1 VGVQWPARPV
11 PTAPPKIVMRHP
23 FKTLLCALALASPA
37 VEAASPTAVPKV
49 VTIARVAQFD
59 SLDPVRQHDDD
70 SRQLVALLFDSLLQY
85 RYLSATP
92 QLEPDL
98 LARMPELGADKLTYT
113 FTLRKGVRFHD
124 DACFPGGQGRE
135 LDVDDVLFSMK
146 RFGDA
151 RLNTKS
157 WFAIEGA
164 VVGYDAF
171 HAATAA
177 PGAPADT
184 GKLEITGFHKIDAT
198 HFTLRLTHPNPLFLT
213 ALSYASAG
221 IVPPEALKMYGD
233 QFANHPVGTGPY
245 ILKEVDRKG
254 VLRFEK
260 YARYHGTY
268 PSTGAPG
275 DGERGLLRD
284 AGRPL
289 PLIDVLLMPLIEEAQ
304 PLSLQFQRGQVDVL
318 RLDRASFNRMVGRN
332 ADGTFKVAD
341 AMAARFDVFSYPE
354 QAMFYY
360 GFNMR
365 DALVGRNKLL
375 RQAFA
380 RLVDTRGEINTLLNG
395 RGVKL
400 QSMVSV
406 SVPGNEHDTG
416 ASFPDF
422 DLATA
427 KKLLAQA
434 GYPDGK
440 GLPPITVTYPRAR
453 LEDRNAFDYL
463 KARFARAGVQ
473 LAPEF
478 LDNADFIKR
487 TDAGNFQMM
496 FYGWSGDPDAADFY
510 QLLLSRN
517 IGAGSNLTAFSNAA
531 YDREFDAAQLLPN
544 GPERF
549 AHFRKMNAILADEIP
564 MIFTYDPVYVGLK
577 QKWLLNYKPSS
588 LSSELIYVD
597 VDMALKARRP

>member
-1 VGVQWPARPV
+1 MRP
-11 PTAPPKIVMRHP
+11 
-23 FKTLLCALALASPA
+23 LLKSVLCTLALASPA
-37 VEAASPTAVPKV
+37 VEAAALKT
-49 VTIARVAQFD
+49 VTIARPAQFD
-59 SLDPVRQHDDD
+59 SLDPVRQNDDD
-70 SRQLVALLFDSLLQY
+70 SRQLVQLLFDSLLQY

-98 LARMPELGADKLTYT
+98 LERMPELSADKLTYT

-124 DACFPGGQGRE
+124 DPCFPGGQGRE
-135 LDVDDVLFSMK
+135 LTTDDVLFSMK

-157 WFAIEGA
+157 WFAIDGA

-184 GKLEITGFHKIDAT
+184 SRLDIAGFHKIDAT
-198 HFTLRLTHPNPLFLT
+198 RFTLRLTHPNPLFLT

-221 IVPPEALKMYGD
+221 VVPPEALKMYGD

-260 YARYHGTY
+260 YARYHGRY

-275 DGERGLLRD
+275 DAEKGLLKD
-284 AGRPL
+284 AGRQL

-304 PLSLQFQRGQVDVL
+304 PLALQFRRGQVDVQ
-318 RLDRASFNRMVGRN
+318 RLDQASFNRMVARN
-332 ADGTFKVAD
+332 PDGTFRVAGD
-341 AMAARFDVFSYPE
+341 YAARFDVFSYPE

-380 RLVDTRGEINTLLNG
+380 RLVDTRGELNTLLNG

-400 QSMVSV
+400 QSIVSV
-406 SVPGNEHDTG
+406 IVPGNEHDTG
-416 ASFPDF
+416 ARFPDY
-422 DLATA
+422 DLAAA

-440 GLPPITVTYPRAR
+440 GLPVISVSYPAAR

-463 KARFARAGVQ
+463 KARFAAAGVQ
-473 LAPEF
+473 LAPAY

-487 TDAGNFQMM
+487 SHAGNFQMM
-496 FYGWSGDPDAADFY
+496 FYGWNGDPDAADFY
-510 QLLLSRN
+510 QQLLSKN
-517 IGAGSNLTAFSNAA
+517 IGAGSNLTAFSNADF
-531 YDREFDAAQLLPN
+531 DREFEAALLLPN
-544 GPERF
+544 GPERY
-549 AHFRKMNAILADEIP
+549 AHFRKMNDILADEMP
-564 MIFTYDPVYVGLK
+564 MIFTYDPVHVGLK

-597 VDMALKARRP
+597 VDMELKARQH

>member
-1 VGVQWPARPV
+1 
-11 PTAPPKIVMRHP
+11 MRHP
-23 FKTLLCALALASPA
+23 LKSVLCALALASTA
-37 VEAASPTAVPKV
+37 VEAAVPKT
-49 VTIARVAQFD
+49 VTIARPAQFD
-59 SLDPVRQHDDD
+59 SLDPVRQNDAV
-70 SRQLVALLFDSLLQY
+70 SAQLVQLLFDSLLQY

-98 LARMPELGADKLTYT
+98 LERMPELSADKLTYT

-124 DACFPGGQGRE
+124 DPCFPGGQGRE
-135 LDVDDVLFSMK
+135 LTSDDVLFSMK

-157 WFAIEGA
+157 WFAIDGA

-184 GKLEITGFHKIDAT
+184 GKLDIAGFHKIDAT

-221 IVPPEALKMYGD
+221 VVPPEALRMYGD

-260 YARYHGTY
+260 YARYHGRY
-268 PSTGAPG
+268 PSAGAPG
-275 DGERGLLRD
+275 DAEKGLLKD
-284 AGRPL
+284 AGRQV

-304 PLSLQFQRGQVDVL
+304 PMALQFQRGQIDVQ
-318 RLDRASFNRMVGRN
+318 RLDQASFNKMVARN
-332 ADGTFKVAD
+332 PDGTFRVAD
-341 AMAARFDVFSYPE
+341 AYAARFDVFSYPE

-380 RLVDTRGEINTLLNG
+380 RLVDTRGEVDTLLNG

-400 QSMVSV
+400 QSIVSV
-406 SVPGNEHDTG
+406 TVPGNEHDTG
-416 ASFPDF
+416 ARFPDY
-422 DLATA
+422 DLAA
-427 KKLLAQA
+427 ARKLLAQA
-434 GYPDGK
+434 GYPDGR
-440 GLPPITVTYPRAR
+440 GLPVISVSYPAAR

-463 KARFARAGVQ
+463 KARFAAAGVQ
-473 LAPEF
+473 LAPVF
-478 LDNADFIKR
+478 MDNANFIKR
-487 TDAGNFQMM
+487 AAGGDFQMM

-510 QLLLSRN
+510 QQLLSRN
-517 IGAGSNLTAFSNAA
+517 VGAGSNLTAFANAA
-531 YDREFDAAQLLPN
+531 FDREYDAALLLPN
-544 GPERF
+544 GPGRY
-549 AHFRKMNAILADEIP
+549 AHFRKMNDILADEMP

-597 VDMALKARRP
+597 VDMGSKARRP

>member
-1 VGVQWPARPV
+1 MRP
-11 PTAPPKIVMRHP
+11 P
-23 FKTLLCALALASPA
+23 FKSVLCVLALASPF
-37 VEAASPTAVPKV
+37 VEAASPPAAPKT
-49 VTIARVAQFD
+49 VTIARLAQFD
-59 SLDPVRQHDDD
+59 SLDPVRQNDYETT
-70 SRQLVALLFDSLLQY
+70 RLVQLLFDSLLRY
-85 RYLSATP
+85 RYLSGTP

-98 LARMPELGADKLTYT
+98 LERMPELGADKLTYT

-124 DACFPGGQGRE
+124 DPCFPGGQGRE
-135 LDVDDVLFSMK
+135 LGTDDVLFSLK

-171 HAATAA
+171 RAATAA
-177 PGAPADT
+177 AGAPADT
-184 GKLEITGFHKIDAT
+184 SRLDIAGFHRIDAT

-213 ALSYASAG
+213 ALSYASAS
-221 IVPPEALKMYGD
+221 IVPPEAIRMYGD

-268 PSTGAPG
+268 PATGAPG
-275 DGERGLLRD
+275 DAEKGLLKD

-289 PLIDVLLMPLIEEAQ
+289 PLVDVLLMPLIEEAQ
-304 PLSLQFQRGQVDVL
+304 PRSLQFQRGQIDVEL
-318 RLDRASFNRMVGRN
+318 LDQASFNRMVVRN
-332 ADGTFKVAD
+332 PDGTFRVAN
-341 AMAARFDVFSYPE
+341 AYAAQYDVFAYPD
-354 QAMFYY
+354 QSMYYY

-380 RLVDTRGEINTLLNG
+380 RLVDTRGEIDTLYNG

-400 QSMVSV
+400 QSIVSV
-406 SVPGNEHDTG
+406 VVPGNEHDTG
-416 ASFPDF
+416 ARFPEF
-422 DLATA
+422 DLSAA

-440 GLPPITVTYPRAR
+440 GLPVITVTYPAAR
-453 LEDRNAFDYL
+453 LADRNAFDYL

-478 LDNADFIKR
+478 LDNATFIKR
-487 TDAGNFQMM
+487 AAAGNFQMM
-496 FYGWSGDPDAADFY
+496 FYGWTGDPDAADFY
-510 QLLLSRN
+510 QQLITRN
-517 IGAGSNLTAFSNAA
+517 LAAGSNLTAFSNPAF
-531 YDREFDAAQLLPN
+531 DREFDAALLLPN
-544 GPERF
+544 GPERY
-549 AHFRKMNAILADEIP
+549 AHFRKMNDILVDEMP
-564 MIFTYDPVYVGLK
+564 MIFTLDPVIVGLK
-577 QKWLLNYKPSS
+577 QKWLSNYKPGP

-597 VDMALKARRP
+597 VDMALKARPR

>member
-1 VGVQWPARPV
+1 
-11 PTAPPKIVMRHP
+11 MRHP
-23 FKTLLCALALASPA
+23 LKSILCALALAS
-37 VEAASPTAVPKV
+37 TAVDAAAPATVPKT
-49 VTIARVAQFD
+49 VTIARRAQFD
-59 SLDPVRQHDDD
+59 SLDPVRQNDDD
-70 SRQLVALLFDSLLQY
+70 SRQLVALLFDSLLHY

-98 LARMPELGADKLTYT
+98 LERMPELSADKLTYA

-124 DACFPGGQGRE
+124 DPCFPGGQGRE
-135 LDVDDVLFSMK
+135 LTADDVLFSMK
-146 RFGDA
+146 RFADA

-157 WFAIEGA
+157 WFAIDGA
-164 VVGYDAF
+164 VVGLDAF

-184 GKLEITGFHKIDAT
+184 SRLDIAGFHKIDAT
-198 HFTLRLTHPNPLFLT
+198 HFTLRLTHPDPLFLT

-221 IVPPEALKMYGD
+221 VVPPEALKMYGD

-245 ILKEVDRKG
+245 LLKEVDRKG

-260 YARYHGTY
+260 YPRYHGRY

-275 DGERGLLRD
+275 DAERGLLKD
-284 AGRPL
+284 AGRQL

-304 PLSLQFQRGQVDVL
+304 PMALQFQRG
-318 RLDRASFNRMVGRN
+318 RLDVQRLDQASFNRMVARN
-332 ADGTFKVAD
+332 PDGTFRVAGD
-341 AMAARFDVFSYPE
+341 YAARFDVFSYPE

-380 RLVDTRGEINTLLNG
+380 RLVDTRGEIDTLLNG

-400 QSMVSV
+400 QSIVSV
-406 SVPGNEHDTG
+406 TVPGNERDTG
-416 ASFPDF
+416 ARFPDY
-422 DLATA
+422 DLAAA
-427 KKLLAQA
+427 KKLLARA

-440 GLPPITVTYPRAR
+440 GLPVISVSYPAAR

-463 KARFARAGVQ
+463 KARFAGAGVQ
-473 LAPEF
+473 LAPVF
-478 LDNADFIKR
+478 MDNADFIR
-487 TDAGNFQMM
+487 RAAGGDFQMM

-510 QLLLSRN
+510 QQLLSRN
-517 IGAGSNLTAFSNAA
+517 VGAGSNLTAFRDADF
-531 YDREFDAAQLLPN
+531 DREYDAALLLPN
-544 GPERF
+544 GPGRY
-549 AHFRKMNAILADEIP
+549 AHFRKMNDILADEMP
-564 MIFTYDPVYVGLK
+564 MIFTYEPVYVGLK

-597 VDMALKARRP
+597 VDMALKAARAN

>member
-1 VGVQWPARPV
+1 
-11 PTAPPKIVMRHP
+11 MRHL
-23 FKTLLCALALASPA
+23 FKTVLCALALASPA
-37 VEAASPTAVPKV
+37 VGAAPKV
-49 VTIARVAQFD
+49 VTVARLAQFD
-59 SLDPVRQHDDD
+59 SLDPVRQNDAE
-70 SRQLVALLFDSLLQY
+70 SARLVGLLFDSLLQY
-85 RYLSATP
+85 RYLAATP

-98 LARMPELGADKLTYT
+98 LERMPELGADKLTYT

-124 DACFPGGQGRE
+124 DPCFPGGQGRE
-135 LDVDDVLFSMK
+135 LTVDDVLFSLK

-157 WFAIEGA
+157 WFAIAGA
-164 VVGYDAF
+164 VAGYDAF

-184 GKLEITGFHKIDAT
+184 GQLEITGFRKIDAT

-221 IVPPEALKMYGD
+221 IVPPEALKTYGD

-245 ILKEVDRKG
+245 ILKTVDRKG
-254 VLRFEK
+254 TLRFEK
-260 YARYHGTY
+260 YARYHGRY

-275 DGERGLLRD
+275 DAEKGLLKD

-289 PLIDVLLMPLIEEAQ
+289 PLVDVLLMPLIEEAQ
-304 PLSLQFQRGQVDVL
+304 PLALQFLRGQVDVL
-318 RLDRASFNRMVGRN
+318 RLDQANFNRMVGRD
-332 ADGTFKVAD
+332 ADGTFKVAGTQ
-341 AMAARFDVFSYPE
+341 ASRFDVFSYPE

-380 RLVDTRGEINTLLNG
+380 HLVDTRGEIDTLLNG

-400 QSMVSV
+400 QSIVSV
-406 SVPGNEHDTG
+406 IVPGNEHDTG

-422 DLATA
+422 DLAAA
-427 KKLLAQA
+427 KRLLAQA
-434 GYPDGK
+434 GYADGK
-440 GLPPITVTYPRAR
+440 GLPVITVSYPAAR

-463 KARFARAGVQ
+463 KARFAAAGVQ

-478 LDNADFIKR
+478 LDNANFIKR
-487 TDAGNFQMM
+487 AAAGNFQMM
-496 FYGWSGDPDAADFY
+496 FYGWTGDPDAADFY
-510 QLLLSRN
+510 QQLLSKN
-517 IGAGSNLTAFSNAA
+517 IGAGSNLTAFSNPAF
-531 YDREFDAAQLLPN
+531 DREFDAALLLPN

-549 AHFRKMNAILADEIP
+549 AHFRKMNGILADEIP
-564 MIFTYDPVYVGLK
+564 MIFTYDPIHVGLK

-597 VDMALKARRP
+597 VDMGLKERR